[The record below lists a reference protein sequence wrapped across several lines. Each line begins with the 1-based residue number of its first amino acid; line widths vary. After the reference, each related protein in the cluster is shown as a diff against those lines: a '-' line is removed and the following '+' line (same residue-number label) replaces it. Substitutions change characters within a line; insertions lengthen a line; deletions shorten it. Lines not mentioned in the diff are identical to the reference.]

1 MRLLSKDEIA
11 AGIRN
16 AMERGSSVEDAIQSF
31 INAGYNPNEIEEAA
45 SAINPSSIL
54 VLSNDS
60 QNYPKSNKENK
71 KIIQQSVD
79 QNKTDNAEAQAM
91 QSNALDKKPEV
102 QRQQPVKEH
111 KKSKGLV
118 IALIIILLLLVGA
131 IILSVIFKEQV
142 ISLVNKLFNG

>member
-31 INAGYNPNEIEEAA
+31 INAGYNPNEVEEAA

-71 KIIQQSVD
+71 RIIQQSVD

-91 QSNALDKKPEV
+91 QSNALDKKPEF
-102 QRQQPVKEH
+102 QRQQPAQEH
-111 KKSKGLV
+111 KKSKGLI

-131 IILSVIFKEQV
+131 IILSVIFIEQV
-142 ISLVNKLFNG
+142 ISLFGKLFNR